1 MREALYGRQFD
12 AIMLMGR
19 QHILPSGGAVIVDVA
34 EPSKVDVALIC
45 PYLTVVGPIKPNA
58 WPLAPCTIPRQ
69 KLDGGVVSLVM
80 QG

>member
-19 QHILPSGGAVIVDVA
+19 QHILPSGGVVIVDVA

-45 PYLTVVGPIKPNA
+45 RTL
-58 WPLAPCTIPRQ
+58 L
-69 KLDGGVVSLVM
+69 
-80 QG
+80 